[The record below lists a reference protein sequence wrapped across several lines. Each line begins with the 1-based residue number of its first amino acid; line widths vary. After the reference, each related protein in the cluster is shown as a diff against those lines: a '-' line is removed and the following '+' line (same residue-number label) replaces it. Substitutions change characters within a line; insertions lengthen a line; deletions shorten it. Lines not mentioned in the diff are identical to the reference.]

1 MTAKVFVTRPI
12 PDAGLEVLRQAIG
25 KFDINPDDRVLTK
38 QELIERVEGCDGVL
52 CLLTDNVDAEV
63 IDAATGCRIFANCA
77 VGYNNIDV
85 EAATARGIAVSN
97 TPGVLTDATADL
109 TWALL
114 MAAARRIVPAD
125 AYTRAGKYK
134 AWGPMLFLGAD
145 ITGRT
150 LGIIGAGRIGSA
162 VARRSTGFE
171 MKILYTDTH
180 PNETIENDPGAKKV
194 PLDTLLQEADF
205 VCVHVPLAD
214 DTHHL
219 LGRREFGMMKK
230 SAVLVNTSRG
240 PVLDEAALVAALR
253 SGEIFAAGL
262 DVFEDEP
269 SLKPGLAQLD
279 NVVIPPHIGSATI
292 ATRNKMA
299 EMAATNITALLNGH
313 APPNCINPEVLD
325 QK

>member
-12 PDAGLEVLRQAIG
+12 PDAGLEVLKQGIG
-25 KFDINPDDRVLTK
+25 DFDINPDDRVLSK
-38 QELIERVEGCDGVL
+38 QELIEAVKGRAAVL
-52 CLLTDNVDAEV
+52 YLLTDDVDADV
-63 IDAATGCRIFANCA
+63 IDAAAGCRIFANFA

-85 EAATARGIAVSN
+85 EAATARGIAVTN

-109 TWALL
+109 TWSLL

-125 AYTRAGKYK
+125 AFTRAGKYK

-162 VARRSTGFE
+162 VARRSTGFD
-171 MKILYTDTH
+171 MTILYTDTRR
-180 PNETIENDPGAKKV
+180 NETLENELGARRV
-194 PLDTLLQEADF
+194 ELDSLLQEADF
-205 VCVHVPLAD
+205 LCVHVPLTD
-214 DTHHL
+214 DTRHL
-219 LGRREFGMMKK
+219 LGKREFEMMKK

-240 PVLDEAALVAALR
+240 PVLDESALVAALR
-253 SGEIFAAGL
+253 SNEIFAAGL

-269 SLKPGLAQLD
+269 SLKPGLAELD
-279 NVVIPPHIGSATI
+279 NIVIPPHVGSATI

-299 EMAATNITALLNGH
+299 EMAAANIVAVLNGQM
-313 APPNCINPEVLD
+313 PPNCVNPEVL
-325 QK
+325 